1 MKRLVL
7 RNGEDMVSLCVRNG
21 AGYFDISVC
30 DEFVWRVKV
39 YLNMDDVFSVSWT
52 SLFRQQS

>member
-1 MKRLVL
+1 ML
-7 RNGEDMVSLCVRNG
+7 RNGEDMVSLFVRNG

-30 DEFVWRVKV
+30 DEFVQHVKV

-52 SLFRQQS
+52 SLFGQQS